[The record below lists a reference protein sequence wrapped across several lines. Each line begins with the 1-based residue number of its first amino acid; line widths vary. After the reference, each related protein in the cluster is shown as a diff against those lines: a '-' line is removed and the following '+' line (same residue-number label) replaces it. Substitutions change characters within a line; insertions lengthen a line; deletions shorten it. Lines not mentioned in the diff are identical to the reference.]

1 MAKHSVQIDDDKL
14 YESIVEYCKENGL
27 KVSFLCTDML
37 RKQFLIEKFGD
48 IPFGNF
54 QDSSVSYDDKSVT
67 SSVIGPLN
75 TNGDAIVVVET
86 IDKNSGEKTV
96 KKINM
101 HKGPTVDTQITTVP
115 WVPVDCTLTVEERQ
129 KLLEEENN
137 NVIISPPLPKEIED
151 KYTKKEVPYK
161 FYNEIQIEDAN
172 RTAEETQKHTEK
184 PKKRRL

>member
-1 MAKHSVQIDDDKL
+1 MAKHSIQITDNKL

-67 SSVIGPLN
+67 SSV
-75 TNGDAIVVVET
+75 
-86 IDKNSGEKTV
+86 
-96 KKINM
+96 
-101 HKGPTVDTQITTVP
+101 DTQIVTVP
-115 WVPVDCTLTVEERQ
+115 WIPVDCTLTVEERQ
-129 KLLEEENN
+129 NLSAEERQKLSLEGEDNN
-137 NVIISPPLPKEIED
+137 GIITSPIEGR
-151 KYTKKEVPYK
+151 YTQKEVPDK
-161 FYNEIQIEDAN
+161 FYSEITIDSAN
-172 RTAEETQKHTEK
+172 KASEETQKHTEK